1 MVVEYQLR
9 VLPEQA
15 YSEQSLKRYLAR
27 EKGKDERTIQAIRVL
42 KKSIDARQRT
52 VYVNLTVRVYINEMP
67 EDDVWIQTEYPNVEG
82 KPAVIVVG
90 AGPGGLF
97 AALRLIELGIRPI
110 VVERGKNVRDRK
122 LDLAR
127 ISRDHKVDPESNYSF
142 GEGGAG
148 AYSDG
153 KLYTRSKK
161 RGNVDKILN
170 VFCQHGA
177 SVSILSDAHPHIGT
191 DKLPRVIEN
200 MRKTILQCGGEVHFE
215 TRMDELILEN
225 QEVKGI
231 RTNQGRAF
239 YGPVILA
246 TGHSAR
252 DVYRWLYT
260 HQVALE
266 PKGLAVGVRL
276 EHPAKLIDQIQYHS
290 KNGRGNYLPAA
301 EYSFVTQVG
310 GRGVYSFCMCP
321 GGFVVPAASGPQQIV
336 VNGMSPSNRGSQW
349 SNSGMVVE
357 LHPEDLGEVSLTRFM
372 QEYTESQGTIQD
384 IIRTLDVSGNWAGD
398 PLQHPL
404 ALLYFQEALE
414 KQNWIQGH
422 YRQTAP
428 AQRMADFVHRRLSYD
443 LPRSSYAPG
452 LISSPLHFWMP
463 EFITSRLA
471 QGFEMFGRNSRGFL
485 TNEAVMIGVESR
497 TSSPV
502 RIVRDRE
509 TLQHLVVKGLFPCG
523 EGAGYAGGIVSAGV
537 DGERCAEAAAAWI
550 SAVKG

>member
-215 TRMDELILEN
+215 TRMDELIIEN

-357 LHPEDLGEVSLTRFM
+357 LHPEDLGEASLTRFM

-384 IIRTLDVSGNWAGD
+384 IIRTLDVSGNWVGD

-471 QGFEMFGRNSRGFL
+471 QGFETFGRNSRGFL

>member
-27 EKGKDERTIQAIRVL
+27 EKEKDERTIQAIRVL

-310 GRGVYSFCMCP
+310 GRGVYSFCMCK
-321 GGFVVPAASGPQQIV
+321 
-336 VNGMSPSNRGSQW
+336 
-349 SNSGMVVE
+349 
-357 LHPEDLGEVSLTRFM
+357 
-372 QEYTESQGTIQD
+372 Y
-384 IIRTLDVSGNWAGD
+384 
-398 PLQHPL
+398 
-404 ALLYFQEALE
+404 
-414 KQNWIQGH
+414 
-422 YRQTAP
+422 
-428 AQRMADFVHRRLSYD
+428 
-443 LPRSSYAPG
+443 
-452 LISSPLHFWMP
+452 
-463 EFITSRLA
+463 
-471 QGFEMFGRNSRGFL
+471 
-485 TNEAVMIGVESR
+485 
-497 TSSPV
+497 
-502 RIVRDRE
+502 
-509 TLQHLVVKGLFPCG
+509 
-523 EGAGYAGGIVSAGV
+523 
-537 DGERCAEAAAAWI
+537 
-550 SAVKG
+550 